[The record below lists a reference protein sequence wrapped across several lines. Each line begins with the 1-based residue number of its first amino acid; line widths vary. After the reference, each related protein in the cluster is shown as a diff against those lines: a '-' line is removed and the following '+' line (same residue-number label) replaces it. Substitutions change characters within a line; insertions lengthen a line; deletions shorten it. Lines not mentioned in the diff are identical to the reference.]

1 MKLSKS
7 GILKIYNE
15 AYEREKARRLDK
27 PINEIVVKQYDKIS
41 VIKVYD
47 EPTNGKS
54 YLKIW
59 LNCIENRELKVKLT
73 SFGFN
78 VRKHRSGSGGFLV
91 DLDTSN
97 GIGSYEADKI
107 AHERVA
113 DYLNEL
119 NYDVYVEGK
128 QR

>member
-73 SFGFN
+73 QLGFR
-78 VRKHRSGSGGFLV
+78 VRKHRSKGGFLI
-91 DLDTSN
+91 DLNTLN

-107 AHERVA
+107 AHEGVA
-113 DYLNEL
+113 SYLNEL